1 MGNSNSLNIQGQ
13 GQDNCENPQYVQE
26 NPVNND
32 PSTGAIQK
40 TNGTPAGATSG
51 SKQDQQT
58 SASQPATRGRNRA
71 TKTDRRTRK
80 TKTKSTSPNRSDDEC
95 SDEEDTDL
103 MAPLMTDAWDRKI
116 FSCWGHRE
124 RHVLA
129 RRLPSITA
137 GAPAWIRTF
146 EEETSGDVLAIGGV
160 RAILGKAH
168 GSDKTIELERMTHT
182 THVPDKAP
190 FDIYRNAF
198 WDNLKRQYP
207 PDLSAVGIQGLAI
220 KPEET
225 IHDYVRR
232 AEILWADKN
241 DCSPYESSL
250 ANNTFRKAVLSGL
263 PPEAQTGLE
272 TVVGLC
278 VKPKAEWMEHLIHHL
293 NLSKKKQAKKD
304 HDGGLREIFKQM
316 CRVNIEKDVEM
327 TRQLKKAE
335 EDQDYENMMSLMSEA
350 VPQVTPLPEWLRQG
364 NEPTAYAAYVA
375 DAMQQS
381 GQQRQNQPHRG
392 GGAGRGG
399 DRPMRQFPCMHCNQ
413 MGHWIRN
420 CPKYHSD
427 RAHSRFPSQQQY
439 QNTEPAAQ
447 RRAGNTMLAIQ

>member
-1 MGNSNSLNIQGQ
+1 M
-13 GQDNCENPQYVQE
+13 
-26 NPVNND
+26 
-32 PSTGAIQK
+32 
-40 TNGTPAGATSG
+40 
-51 SKQDQQT
+51 
-58 SASQPATRGRNRA
+58 
-71 TKTDRRTRK
+71 
-80 TKTKSTSPNRSDDEC
+80 
-95 SDEEDTDL
+95 
-103 MAPLMTDAWDRKI
+103 
-116 FSCWGHRE
+116 
-124 RHVLA
+124 
-129 RRLPSITA
+129 PSITA

-146 EEETSGDVLAIGGV
+146 EEETSGDVLAIGDV

-293 NLSKKKQAKKD
+293 NLSKKKRAKKD
-304 HDGGLREIFKQM
+304 HDGGLEEIFKQM

-392 GGAGRGG
+392 GGAGRGR
-399 DRPMRQFPCMHCNQ
+399 DRPMRQYPCMHCNQ

-427 RAHSRFPSQQQY
+427 RAQSKFPSQQQY
-439 QNTEPAAQ
+439 QNTEPTA
-447 RRAGNTMLAIQ
+447 RPRAGNSMLAIQ